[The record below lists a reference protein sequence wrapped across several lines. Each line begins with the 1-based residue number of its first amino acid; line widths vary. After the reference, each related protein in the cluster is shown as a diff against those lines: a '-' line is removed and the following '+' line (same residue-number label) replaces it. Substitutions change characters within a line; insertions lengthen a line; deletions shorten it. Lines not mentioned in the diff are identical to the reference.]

1 MFSTLK
7 MQHSPRK
14 TARIFFRLAKKRFR
28 RNDQCRDSKV
38 ALRENPPEK
47 EIGSDKGISNG
58 RWASRGTPYK
68 ANLES
73 RSLCLSVQADIKRES
88 EVAAPRRLAA
98 AGFRLK
104 KRATRCFRE
113 ERKKREKTWDRGVDR
128 TWYQYQ
134 KDRHSNFCA
143 FKFKISEFLDLIY
156 YQISSVI
163 ELLYSYI
170 STSIKCYLISR
181 AVIMLLSR
189 KGCRIAN

>member
-7 MQHSPRK
+7 MQHGPRK

-28 RNDQCRDSKV
+28 RNDQCRGSKV

-68 ANLES
+68 ANFES
-73 RSLCLSVQADIKRES
+73 RFLCLSVQADITRES
-88 EVAAPRRLAA
+88 EVAAPRRFAA
-98 AGFRLK
+98 ARFRLK

-113 ERKKREKTWDRGVDR
+113 ERKKREKTWDRRGIDR

-134 KDRHSNFCA
+134 KDRHSNLRA

-156 YQISSVI
+156 CQISSVI

-181 AVIMLLSR
+181 AVVMSVTIEKRM
-189 KGCRIAN
+189 